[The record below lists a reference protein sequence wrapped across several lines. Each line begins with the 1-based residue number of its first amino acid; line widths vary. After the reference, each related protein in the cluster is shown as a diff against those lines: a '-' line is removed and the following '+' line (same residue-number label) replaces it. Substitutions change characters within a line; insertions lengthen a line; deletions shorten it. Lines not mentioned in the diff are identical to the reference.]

1 MNLPNPTSSHQRIIA
16 NAIKHSMRACKTVDL
31 TIYLSATGNS
41 FPVVF
46 LYWPRM
52 KSVRRAILS
61 AVVVGNEA
69 RVHIMK
75 RDYSRVVHT
84 RDLLILGLLYRGFI
98 VLLALAEDILLDPVN
113 TCMQ

>member
-1 MNLPNPTSSHQRIIA
+1 M
-16 NAIKHSMRACKTVDL
+16 
-31 TIYLSATGNS
+31 
-41 FPVVF
+41 
-46 LYWPRM
+46 
-52 KSVRRAILS
+52 
-61 AVVVGNEA
+61 VGNEA

-75 RDYSRVVHT
+75 RDYSGVVHT